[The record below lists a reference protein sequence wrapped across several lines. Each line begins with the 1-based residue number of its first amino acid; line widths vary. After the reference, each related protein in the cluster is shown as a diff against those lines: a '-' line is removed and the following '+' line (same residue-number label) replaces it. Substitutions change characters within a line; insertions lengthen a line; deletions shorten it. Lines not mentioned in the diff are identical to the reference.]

1 MSNKVIKLLLYIAQ
15 LPFCYQLFPLD
26 CNCGRSYAHNGF
38 SGDNSKML
46 KGDYLSKNEQ
56 PWLSFLDS
64 SFSDGRR
71 IFCSGAI
78 INLKFIITAAHC
90 LKSRNHSLDLVYVYV
105 GAHNLSNMDKHS
117 RIYRSSS
124 VILHEDYNERTFEN
138 DIGLVELPVSLLFS
152 PSVQPVCLP
161 RHREVQFNQRIATVY
176 GWGDIQHNRALG
188 SLLPKGVNLYI
199 TQPDEKRSN
208 GSLKRFIAKSE
219 ENRVCTLSEGGPLV
233 LKENRKFTLVG
244 VTSLASQCE
253 VQNMTGEFARVSQ
266 YMGWI
271 IKHAVNGEC
280 FRKTS
285 FYSRILTMLRSSLT

>member
-71 IFCSGAI
+71 IF
-78 INLKFIITAAHC
+78 F
-90 LKSRNHSLDLVYVYV
+90 RNHSLDLVYVYV

-208 GSLKRFIAKSE
+208 G
-219 ENRVCTLSEGGPLV
+219 GPLV